1 MALLFCC
8 RRAEKAEGRK
18 TMTAARFEGDN
29 RSGQP
34 DGTAPAAARTD
45 AAVAADARA
54 ADAPAPDE
62 PHEEKMI
69 DEPGY
74 GHGV

>member
-1 MALLFCC
+1 
-8 RRAEKAEGRK
+8 
-18 TMTAARFEGDN
+18 MTAPRFERDA

-34 DGTAPAAARTD
+34 DGKPPAAARTEG
-45 AAVAADARA
+45 AVAADARA
-54 ADAPAPDE
+54 PDAPAQDE